1 MHQVG
6 NIYNKRI
13 VFKYDRR
20 IVYFDSRSCS
30 VCNEREPQQQ
40 KLNRVTFLTAETQS
54 RGNLE

>member
-40 KLNRVTFLTAETQS
+40 KLNRVTLLIEET
-54 RGNLE
+54 